1 MLKVG
6 MVDVDLLN
14 KGTRHPNLAQMK
26 MSSYCKSRSIYTELI
41 YNPEQLYDLSRYNL
55 LLISKVFNFTI
66 IPEQISKLIKR
77 QIIEDGPEKIISD
90 DLMEEYAVL
99 NTSVVEE
106 VERLMKNPKQST
118 RVSIGGTGF
127 FEDGGNDLDDSVEH
141 IMPDYHLYD
150 DYIKHTLEFK
160 RSESYFADYLKYS
173 IGFTT
178 RGCFRKCSF
187 CVNKKYDKAEVHSP
201 IKEFLD
207 ESRPYIYLWDDNFLA
222 CSTGWREILQELN
235 ETGKPFQFR
244 QGLDLRI
251 MSEEKAEALANS
263 RYRGDFIFAFDHIR
277 DKELIVEKLNVWRK
291 YCKKET
297 KLYVLCAYDPYTN
310 DPKCRI
316 GSDEDSQN
324 EKDLIDIRGLFER
337 IKILIENNCL
347 PYVMR
352 YESYRESEYKGV
364 YTQITRWCNQPNIF
378 KKMSFREFCERN
390 QMYVKTIVCASMR
403 AYNLIVKDAPDL
415 LNDGYFDMKYT
426 DYFKERD

>member
-1 MLKVG
+1 MING
-6 MVDVDLLN
+6 
-14 KGTRHPNLAQMK
+14 
-26 MSSYCKSRSIYTELI
+26 
-41 YNPEQLYDLSRYNL
+41 
-55 LLISKVFNFTI
+55 
-66 IPEQISKLIKR
+66 
-77 QIIEDGPEKIISD
+77 QIIRDSPENIISD
-90 DLMEEYAVL
+90 DLTEEYAIL
-99 NTSVVEE
+99 NTSVIEE
-106 VERLMKNPKQST
+106 VNRLMKNPGQMT
-118 RVSIGGTGF
+118 RISIGGTGF

-150 DYIKHTLEFK
+150 EYVNHTLEFK

-187 CVNKKYDKAEVHSP
+187 CVNKKYDKTEIHSP
-201 IKEFLD
+201 IEEFLD

-222 CSTGWREILQELN
+222 FGTGWKEILKELN

-263 RYRGDFIFAFDHIR
+263 RYKGNFIFAFDHIR
-277 DKELIVEKLNVWRK
+277 DRKLIVEKLNIWRK

-297 KLYVLCAYDPYTN
+297 KLYVLCAYDSYTN

-316 GSDEDSQN
+316 GSDEDCQD
-324 EKDLIDIRGLFER
+324 EKDLIDIRGVFER
-337 IKILIENNCL
+337 IRILIEHNCL
-347 PYVMR
+347 PYIMR
-352 YESYRESEYKGV
+352 YESYRESKYKGV

-390 QMYVKTIVCASMR
+390 QIYVKTIVCASMR
-403 AYNLIVKDAPDL
+403 AYNLIVEDAPDL
-415 LNDGYFDMKYT
+415 LKDGYFDIKYT
-426 DYFKERD
+426 DYFKEMC